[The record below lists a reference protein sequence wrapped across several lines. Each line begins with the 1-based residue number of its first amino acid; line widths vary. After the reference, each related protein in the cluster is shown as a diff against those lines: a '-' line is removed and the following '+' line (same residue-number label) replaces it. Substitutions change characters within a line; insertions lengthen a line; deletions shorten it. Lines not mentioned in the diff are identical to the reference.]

1 MDTTLNQLQ
10 NHKNQEYSSWVDRV
24 SLERQST
31 KTLQE
36 FIVDCVLNSKKLSQ
50 SDEKEV
56 TKEMLAKLR
65 KDKFYIAPRR
75 DNIIK
80 AESYRDLLCKPQ

>member
-1 MDTTLNQLQ
+1 M
-10 NHKNQEYSSWVDRV
+10 
-24 SLERQST
+24 
-31 KTLQE
+31 
-36 FIVDCVLNSKKLSQ
+36 DCVLNSKKLSQ